1 MFYDEFVVW
10 IQKTLKSQNLDL
22 YIIFSSFLSEFL
34 SRSVN
39 FEDRVLIFWDNHPET
54 YTNGSIFSDFW
65 ISMAKYVFKLLKHNP
80 PADFKKKF
88 TSFFG
93 LRKNTS
99 KIDGKAPLLAQWDAT
114 NTSKVDGKAPTFRSA
129 LAGRIFWWQIIEQ
142 RHKSQRIANYLAL
155 PLTIA
160 CPHAN
165 RL

>member
-10 IQKTLKSQNLDL
+10 IQKTLKSGSIYYFQFTFERFFGLEASILKLESSYFETITLKHIEMGLPSQICRFARLNM
-22 YIIFSSFLSEFL
+22 FSSFWNS
-34 SRSVN
+34 SRQ
-39 FEDRVLIFWDNHPET
+39 LKIWKIF
-54 YTNGSIFSDFW
+54 I
-65 ISMAKYVFKLLKHNP
+65 
-80 PADFKKKF
+80 
-88 TSFFG
+88 SFFG